1 MFINHRVKRIL
12 YENLNWIVLSLLF
25 FILGI
30 VASLLTFSGGNNF
43 ILELTETQQAL
54 LEEMARII
62 FSGSPVT
69 GILILFLNNFFAS
82 LQMIIFG
89 IILGIPTLLSLF
101 ANGAMLGGVAANLG
115 EGGASGLA
123 FLAIGIL
130 PHGIFELPAFFTSAA
145 FGLKIG
151 FHLVFPLPQKKR
163 WESLGIIWK
172 EFFAV
177 FPLILLMLITAAI
190 VEVLVTP
197 RLIQLVFNNMP
208 NMQIF

>member
-151 FHLVFPLPQKKR
+151 FHLVFPLPQKKT
-163 WESLGIIWK
+163 LG
-172 EFFAV
+172 EPGYYLERV
-177 FPLILLMLITAAI
+177 LCCFP
-190 VEVLVTP
+190 
-197 RLIQLVFNNMP
+197 P
-208 NMQIF
+208 NFTHAYYCSNRRSAGNPQTYPARI

>member
-115 EGGASGLA
+115 RRRSGLA
-123 FLAIGIL
+123 FWRS
-130 PHGIFELPAFFTSAA
+130 AFCPTEFSN
-145 FGLKIG
+145 FRH
-151 FHLVFPLPQKKR
+151 FYKR
-163 WESLGIIWK
+163 SLW
-172 EFFAV
+172 
-177 FPLILLMLITAAI
+177 T
-190 VEVLVTP
+190 
-197 RLIQLVFNNMP
+197 
-208 NMQIF
+208 

>member
-25 FILGI
+25 FIFGI
-30 VASLLTFSGGNNF
+30 VASLLVFGDGNNF
-43 ILELTETQQAL
+43 ILELTESQQQL
-54 LEEMARII
+54 LEQMAEII
-62 FSGSPVT
+62 FSGSPLT
-69 GILILFLNNFFAS
+69 GIFILFLNNIFAS
-82 LQMIIFG
+82 FQTVVFG
-89 IILGIPTLLSLF
+89 VILGIPTLLSLF

-115 EGGASGLA
+115 AEGASLA

-130 PHGIFELPAFFTSAA
+130 PHGIFELPAFLTSAA

-151 FHLVFPLPQKKR
+151 FHLIFPLPQKKR
-163 WESLGIIWK
+163 WESLSIIWK
-172 EFFAV
+172 EFFAI

-197 RLIQLVFNNMP
+197 RLIQLVFDSMH
-208 NMQIF
+208 NMQIY